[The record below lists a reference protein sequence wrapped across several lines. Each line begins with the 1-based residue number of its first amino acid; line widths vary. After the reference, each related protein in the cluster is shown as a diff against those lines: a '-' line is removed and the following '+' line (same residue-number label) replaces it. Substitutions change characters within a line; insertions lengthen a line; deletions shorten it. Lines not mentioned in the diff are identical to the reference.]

1 MENLYL
7 QKMDIAGFIP
17 LADIVV
23 KYFFELR
30 KHSCVEKEFY
40 WQALTSIIL
49 FKDNIILFQQQQDQ
63 MRKYSFFICYY

>member
-23 KYFFELR
+23 KYLFELR

-40 WQALTSIIL
+40 WQTLTSIIL
-49 FKDNIILFQQQQDQ
+49 FKDNIILFQQQDQ
-63 MRKYSFFICYY
+63 MREYSFFICY